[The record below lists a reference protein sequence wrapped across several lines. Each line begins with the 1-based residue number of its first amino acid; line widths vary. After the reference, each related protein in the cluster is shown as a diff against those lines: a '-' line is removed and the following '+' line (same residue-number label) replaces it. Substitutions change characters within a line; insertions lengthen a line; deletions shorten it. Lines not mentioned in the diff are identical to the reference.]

1 MTHLHMQEIF
11 VLFQPGL
18 QLPPTR
24 DHIRAESTL
33 VVLRD
38 DPEVD
43 HHDTFMPT
51 SPVFLIRQ
59 LTTLYSGHDLSRPS
73 GITKLSITLLVMWLS
88 IISGYKI
95 LPPYAG

>member
-1 MTHLHMQEIF
+1 M
-11 VLFQPGL
+11 
-18 QLPPTR
+18 
-24 DHIRAESTL
+24 
-33 VVLRD
+33 
-38 DPEVD
+38 
-43 HHDTFMPT
+43 T
-51 SPVFLIRQ
+51 SPAFLRCVFRAFLIRQ